1 MIPKWCSEDTFL
13 TTSNT
18 AGETKT
24 IPVPQGA
31 GVVIDTAALH
41 YNRTDRHLYSLHVL
55 TIDNLC
61 SSLLGGSILL
71 QAFSISR
78 GLAS

>member
-24 IPVPQGA
+24 IPVPKGT
-31 GVVIDTAALH
+31 GVEIDTSALH
-41 YNRTDRHLYSLHVL
+41 YNRTGLNLHYFY
-55 TIDNLC
+55 TY
-61 SSLLGGSILL
+61 
-71 QAFSISR
+71 
-78 GLAS
+78 